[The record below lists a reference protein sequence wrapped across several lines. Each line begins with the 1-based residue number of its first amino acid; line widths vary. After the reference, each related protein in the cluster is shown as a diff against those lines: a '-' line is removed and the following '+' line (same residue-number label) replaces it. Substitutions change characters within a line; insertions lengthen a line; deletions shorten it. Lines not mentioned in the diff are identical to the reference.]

1 MQNLANQKYQS
12 KSEIVSAHGDAKES
26 VFEHW

>member
-26 VFEHW
+26 VFEQ

>member
-1 MQNLANQKYQS
+1 MQNLANQKYES

-26 VFEHW
+26 VFEQ